1 MAPESSADAGESHIS
16 GARYG
21 GLAAAVL
28 VVLLAWGGPA
38 IAQNRSTFDVG
49 IGLAIG
55 IPQGDFRIN
64 VPELGWGGEGH
75 FGVRLAGPLII
86 GGDLGF
92 MIYGSERRKEPFSLT
107 IPDVTVD
114 VITSNNI
121 FLGHLLLRL
130 QPETGSTRPYIDGLV
145 GFKYFWTSTRIEDE
159 NDPSEPIASSTNLDD
174 IAFSYGAGFGVA
186 IQLVDGTEK
195 RRETGEGPLGIYL
208 DLRVRYLLGSE
219 ADYLKKGSIQRVGTQ
234 LIYDVK
240 SSKTDFLVPHIGVT
254 VVF

>member
-1 MAPESSADAGESHIS
+1 MHLTRRIRSSGHITV
-16 GARYG
+16 
-21 GLAAAVL
+21 AVL
-28 VVLLAWGGPA
+28 IALLVWMGPA
-38 IAQNRSTFDVG
+38 RAQDRSAIDVG

-55 IPQGDFRIN
+55 IPQGDFKIN

-75 FGVRLAGPLII
+75 FGVRLGGPLII

-121 FLGHLLLRL
+121 FLGHFLMRL
-130 QPETGSTRPYIDGLV
+130 QPETGSVRPYIDGLV
-145 GFKYFWTSTRIEDE
+145 GFKYFWTETRIEDE
-159 NDPSEPIASSTNLDD
+159 NDPTEPIASSTNLEDM
-174 IAFSYGAGFGVA
+174 AFSYGAGFGVA

-208 DLRVRYLLGSE
+208 DLRVRYLIGSE

-234 LIYDVK
+234 LIYDVQR
-240 SSKTDFLVPHIGVT
+240 SKTDFLVPHIGVS

>member
-1 MAPESSADAGESHIS
+1 MT
-16 GARYG
+16 
-21 GLAAAVL
+21 AAVM
-28 VVLLAWGGPA
+28 VALLIGCGPVQ
-38 IAQNRSTFDVG
+38 AQDRSVFDAG

-55 IPQGDFRIN
+55 IPQGDFKIN

-75 FGVRLAGPLII
+75 FGVRVSSHLIV

-92 MIYGSERRKEPFSLT
+92 MIYGSERRREPFSLT

-121 FLGHLLLRL
+121 FLGHLLLRI
-130 QPETGSTRPYIDGLV
+130 QPESGSVRPYVDGLV
-145 GFKYFWTSTRIEDE
+145 GFKYFWTETRIEDE
-159 NDPSEPIASSTNLDD
+159 NDPSEPIASSTNLEDF
-174 IAFSYGAGFGVA
+174 AFSYGAGFGVA
-186 IQLVDGTEK
+186 FQLVDGTEK

-208 DLRVRYLLGSE
+208 DLRVRYLVGSE

-234 LIYDVK
+234 LIYDVQR
-240 SSKTDFLVPHIGVT
+240 SKTDFLVPHIGVS